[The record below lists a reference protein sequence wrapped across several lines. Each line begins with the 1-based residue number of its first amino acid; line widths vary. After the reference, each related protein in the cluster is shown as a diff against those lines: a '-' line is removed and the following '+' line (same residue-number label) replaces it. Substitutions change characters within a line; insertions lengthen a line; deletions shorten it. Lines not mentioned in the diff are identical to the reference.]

1 MKKTMLWGFLSGIA
15 VWLPLV
21 LTDAVDEWLLD
32 RSATL
37 SAWTFLLMPVVL
49 LIIYIRHYR
58 NYQPTVKKIAVW
70 MGFYAIAF
78 IPLWV
83 AFYET
88 HGDLIIKQGSRTWM
102 DLNGIE
108 LMFYGISAWI
118 GFFVL
123 IPLYHGIAAL
133 IHAVR
138 KTQEDR

>member
-21 LTDAVDEWLLD
+21 LADAVDEWILD
-32 RSATL
+32 RGATL

-49 LIIYIRHYR
+49 LIIYIRHDRKYKPSAKR
-58 NYQPTVKKIAVW
+58 IAVW
-70 MGFYAIAF
+70 MGCYVIAF
-78 IPLWV
+78 IPLWI
-83 AFYET
+83 AFYES

-108 LMFYGISAWI
+108 LMFYGFSAWI

-123 IPLYHGIAAL
+123 IMLYHGIAAL

-138 KTQEDR
+138 KAQEDR